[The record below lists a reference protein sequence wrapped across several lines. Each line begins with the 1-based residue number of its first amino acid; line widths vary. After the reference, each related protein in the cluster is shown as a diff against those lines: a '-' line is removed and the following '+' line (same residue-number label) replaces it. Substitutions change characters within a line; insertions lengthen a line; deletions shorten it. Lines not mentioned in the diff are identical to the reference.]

1 MGRRPSLARLLR
13 ELLAQLQDPRQLEKL
28 VREQKQSP
36 HLRQQF
42 ELQMWALYGMVQW
55 GGEHQGHPGWIEGL
69 LRLAKEAEQYEQS
82 GQAYADSVLSF
93 LRVPG
98 RHGTTNE

>member
-69 LRLAKEAEQYEQS
+69 LRLAKEALRKRIEDDS
-82 GQAYADSVLSF
+82 GLFELLEVDDEPS
-93 LRVPG
+93 
-98 RHGTTNE
+98 